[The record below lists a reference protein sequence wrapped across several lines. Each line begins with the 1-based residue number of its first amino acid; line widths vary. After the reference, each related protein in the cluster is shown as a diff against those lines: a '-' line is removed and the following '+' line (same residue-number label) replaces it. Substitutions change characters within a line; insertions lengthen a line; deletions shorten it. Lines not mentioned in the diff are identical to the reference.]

1 MKATE
6 QLMAEHEGI
15 KLMLGIMAGV
25 CGRIESGQKP
35 ALRDLELIVEFLQV
49 FADKCHHGK
58 EEDILFPALVET
70 GMPKESGPIAVMLA
84 EHEQGRG
91 FIRGLADAVRR
102 SGAEDA
108 AAGAAIVK
116 NARDYIALLALH
128 IQKENTVLF
137 PMADARL
144 GARKQ
149 DEIHA
154 AFERLEVERIGAGKH
169 EEFHRLLERLEK
181 AYLS

>member
-15 KLMLGIMAGV
+15 KLMLGILDSV
-25 CGRIESGQKP
+25 SGRIESGQK
-35 ALRDLELIVEFLQV
+35 LDVRDLQHIVEFLQV

-70 GMPKESGPIAVMLA
+70 GMPKDSGPIAVMLA

-102 SGAEDA
+102 YGAGEA
-108 AAGAAIVK
+108 AANAAMVK
-116 NARDYIALLALH
+116 NARDYVKLLALH

-137 PMADARL
+137 PMADERL
-144 GARKQ
+144 GARTQ
-149 DEIHA
+149 DALLEQ
-154 AFERLEVERIGAGKH
+154 FERLEVERIGVGKH

-181 AYLS
+181 AYLG